1 MTTAKT
7 KKTAKGKPV
16 FDYKT
21 IKSFE
26 NACVKLN
33 LDPEALPDVS
43 MIPEEFQ
50 KAIINGYKLM
60 IIYKAINDGWTPNWN
75 DSSEWKYYPWFWVE
89 ASAAL
94 SSGFGFSVSHYYYAY
109 THTHVGSR
117 LCTNSSEKALYIA
130 KTFQQEYKEYFL
142 IQQ

>member
-1 MTTAKT
+1 MSTAKT
-7 KKTAKGKPV
+7 KKTAKNNQV

-26 NACVKLN
+26 NACEKLN
-33 LDPEALPDVS
+33 LDPKALPDVS
-43 MIPEEFQ
+43 MIPEELR

-89 ASAAL
+89 ASAAR
-94 SSGFGFSVSHYYYAY
+94 SSGFSFSRSHCHCTRTNAS
-109 THTHVGSR
+109 VGSR
-117 LCTNSSEKALYIA
+117 LCTDSSEKALYIA
-130 KTFQQEYKEYFL
+130 KTFQDEYKEYFL
-142 IQQ
+142 IQK